1 MKRLLVIIGLAATL
15 LTACAG
21 VPGPGSPRGTV
32 TGRLMLEG
40 GPGVPGGRPPGQ
52 RPIPGTVQFTDRQ
65 HRLILAQVG
74 NSGDF
79 SVRLPAGSYAVSGR
93 SPRVIEVSNG
103 ARHEITCSQTLSVT
117 VTLRHTTRVALTC
130 IVP

>member
-1 MKRLLVIIGLAATL
+1 MKRLLVAISLAAML

-21 VPGPGSPRGTV
+21 APDPVAPPGTV

-40 GPGVPGGRPPGQ
+40 GPIGPGGRQPGQ
-52 RPIPGTVQFTDRQ
+52 RPIPGTVQFADRG
-65 HRLILAQVG
+65 HRLTLAQVG
-74 NSGDF
+74 SSGDF

-93 SPRVIEVSNG
+93 SPRVIEASNG
-103 ARHEITCSQTLSVT
+103 ADREVTCSQTLSVT
-117 VTLRHTTRVALTC
+117 VTPRHTTRIALTC

>member
-1 MKRLLVIIGLAATL
+1 MKPLLVIIGLAAML

-21 VPGPGSPRGTV
+21 GPGPVSPRGTV
-32 TGRLMLEG
+32 AGRLMIEG
-40 GPGVPGGRPPGQ
+40 GPGVPGGRQPGQ
-52 RPIPGTVQFTDRQ
+52 RPIPGTVQFADRG
-65 HRLILAQVG
+65 HRLILVQVG
-74 NSGDF
+74 SSGDF

-103 ARHEITCSQTLSVT
+103 ARREITCSQTLSVT
-117 VTLRHTTRVALTC
+117 VTLRHTSRVALTC